1 MINLEQVKIMWK
13 IPGTN
18 YRFHLLTTIFLLQI
32 SDKKAGGKKKK
43 TSTADKTDGKPK
55 EIKGQENKAFD
66 AEKGPDTS
74 AAGEK
79 KEEDKW
85 VKNYVPYDEYPA
97 GKADTIS
104 VENEG
109 EQKRRVEEKGEK
121 ESEEKWK
128 ENYVPY
134 EEKSEN
140 WRDFRP
146 VNKV

>member
-1 MINLEQVKIMWK
+1 MGSITKFGNFETRPVIMSKIDENANFLYIKSFK
-13 IPGTN
+13 I
-18 YRFHLLTTIFLLQI
+18 I
-32 SDKKAGGKKKK
+32 SHKKAGGKKKK
-43 TSTADKTDGKPK
+43 ASNTADKTDGEPK
-55 EIKGQENKAFD
+55 EIKGQENKAYD
-66 AEKGPDTS
+66 AEKGPD
-74 AAGEK
+74 AGEK

-109 EQKRRVEEKGEK
+109 EQKRRVDEKGEK

-140 WRDFRP
+140 
-146 VNKV
+146 